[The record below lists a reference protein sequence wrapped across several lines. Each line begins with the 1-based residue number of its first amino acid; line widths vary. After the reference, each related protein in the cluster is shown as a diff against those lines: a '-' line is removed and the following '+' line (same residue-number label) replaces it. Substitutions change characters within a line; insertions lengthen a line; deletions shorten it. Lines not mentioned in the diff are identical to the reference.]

1 MLVEGIFNA
10 PGCSECL
17 HLGEIHKKQSDTWNT
32 QNPTPLEPNIK
43 AANGISTFCCCRLLC
58 LRSLFLGDEKIS
70 WTLLL
75 RLTLDSSWQS
85 AWETKCCGKT
95 GEMYTQEWKLKSL
108 SVSLQLYEFLKVA
121 ALRNKS
127 KCKHVR
133 VAYERTPLLSCW
145 WACTSLS
152 AELLI
157 IIKGRLCHT
166 VPSVTLLSAAQL

>member
-95 GEMYTQEWKLKSL
+95 GEMYTQEWKIKSL

-133 VAYERTPLLSCW
+133 DVLLM
-145 WACTSLS
+145 
-152 AELLI
+152 
-157 IIKGRLCHT
+157 KGRHYW
-166 VPSVTLLSAAQL
+166 AAGEPALVYLQSC

>member
-1 MLVEGIFNA
+1 MGCLGVELFAESATAKNLLILTKLNTDIHLWSYVLMSQENMLVEGIFNA

-108 SVSLQLYEFLKVA
+108 SVSL
-121 ALRNKS
+121 S
-127 KCKHVR
+127 
-133 VAYERTPLLSCW
+133 
-145 WACTSLS
+145 
-152 AELLI
+152 
-157 IIKGRLCHT
+157 T
-166 VPSVTLLSAAQL
+166 VWVLEGSSFKKQV

>member
-1 MLVEGIFNA
+1 MPQDVLNVCIWVKYTK
-10 PGCSECL
+10 SSQT
-17 HLGEIHKKQSDTWNT
+17 HEIHKIPHHWNLTSKQ
-32 QNPTPLEPNIK
+32 LM
-43 AANGISTFCCCRLLC
+43 AFCCCRLLC

-133 VAYERTPLLSCW
+133 DVLLM
-145 WACTSLS
+145 
-152 AELLI
+152 
-157 IIKGRLCHT
+157 KGRHYW
-166 VPSVTLLSAAQL
+166 AAGEPALVYLQSC